1 MVCEKFKEYSPGKD
15 KAFLLKKIQEIIKEY
30 TENNL
35 VLTCRQLH
43 YQLVSRNITANTDKD
58 YKALTRL
65 ITDARMS
72 GIIDWKT
79 IVDRNRDSY
88 TPYYEDNITD
98 AIENTLASYKLNR
111 MRNQK
116 VYLEVMIE
124 KMAIYEIVAAITRFY
139 SITLTGDKGNCSKT
153 ILYDISKRLL
163 RAQAEGKKCIVL
175 YIGDHDPSGLM
186 MIDSITETLS
196 LMGVSDFEFRP
207 IALTYEQALKYNL
220 PPNDVK
226 KTDTNSPKYQQAF
239 GEYSWE
245 CDALPTKILQD
256 ILEDEIRTS
265 IDITKF
271 WEVLDKEEE
280 EKSKLKVIIENW
292 KNESAL

>member
-15 KAFLLKKIQEIIKEY
+15 KQYLLDKIQEIIQEY

-43 YQLVSRNITANTDKD
+43 YQLVSRNITTNTDKD

-72 GIIDWKT
+72 GVIDWKA
-79 IVDRNRDSY
+79 IVDRNREST
-88 TPYYEDNITD
+88 TPYFEDSVPD
-98 AIENTLASYKLNR
+98 AVERTLTHYRLNR
-111 MRNQK
+111 MRNQDIY
-116 VYLEVMIE
+116 VEVMIE
-124 KMAIYEIVAAITRFY
+124 KMAIFEIVAGVTRWY
-139 SITLTGDKGNCSKT
+139 GITLTGDKGNCSKT

-163 RAQAEGKKCIVL
+163 RAQSIGKKCIIL

-186 MIDSITETLS
+186 MIDSIIETLS
-196 LMGVSDFEFRP
+196 QMGVLDFEFRP
-207 IALTYEQALKYNL
+207 IALTYEQVIKYNL

-226 KTDTNSPKYQQAF
+226 VKDTNSPKYIQAF

-245 CDALPTKILQD
+245 CDALPTKVLQD
-256 ILEDEIRTS
+256 LLETEIRTT
-265 IDITKF
+265 IDLNKF
-271 WEVLDKEEE
+271 WDVLEQEEADR
-280 EKSKLKVIIENW
+280 EKLTQIIESW
-292 KNESAL
+292 KKENIV